1 MQKNRFY
8 TIWVALIIAIIF
20 VIQTI
25 FPGFTEL
32 FNLKSSNWIELWRFL
47 TAIFLHG
54 SIVHLLS
61 NLFALVF
68 FGLIL
73 EKIIGSNKFLLV
85 FLASGILA
93 NVVAINF
100 YPLSLGASGAIMG
113 LIGALAV
120 IRPLMGVWIYGMIVP
135 MFIASII
142 WVVVDAIGIFIP
154 DNIGHI
160 AHLSGIFFGI
170 IFGIIF
176 RTNYET
182 RRKRHMVEV
191 PEHLLRK
198 WETLYMG
205 SD

>member
-8 TIWVALIIAIIF
+8 TIWIALLIVIIF

-25 FPGFTEL
+25 FPGFTEV
-32 FNLKSSNWIELWRFL
+32 FNLTSSSWTQSWRFL
-47 TAIFLHG
+47 TSIFLHG
-54 SIVHLLS
+54 SLAHLLS
-61 NLFALVF
+61 NLFALIL

-73 EKIIGSNKFLLV
+73 EKTIGSNKFLLV
-85 FLASGILA
+85 FIISGILA
-93 NVVAINF
+93 NLVAINF
-100 YPLSLGASGAIMG
+100 YPSSLGASGAIMG
-113 LIGALAV
+113 IIGTLAV

-142 WVVVDAIGIFIP
+142 WIVVDAIGIFIP

-160 AHLSGIFFGI
+160 AHLSGIFFGA
-170 IFGIIF
+170 IFGGVF
-176 RTNYET
+176 RSNYET
-182 RRKRHMVEV
+182 RRKRHMIEV

-205 SD
+205 RD